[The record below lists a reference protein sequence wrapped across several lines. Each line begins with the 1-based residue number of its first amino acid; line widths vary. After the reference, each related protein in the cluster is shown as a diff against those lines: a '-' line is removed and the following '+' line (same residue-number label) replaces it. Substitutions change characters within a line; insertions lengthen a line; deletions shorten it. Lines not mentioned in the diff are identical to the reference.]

1 MFKIEPKL
9 IEGIVS
15 KHFDES
21 DPLLGYCV
29 GNRLRFV
36 CMNSGTKYIGY
47 STNKIVLC
55 QMLGTKKEIS
65 NDVIQ
70 IEHIFKIKKSKIPF
84 SKIYTIFYKKNGK
97 IKSKYKLWFLF
108 IRGYKEN
115 VAEAIKLIDMIK
127 LKLKKN

>member
-9 IEGIVS
+9 IEEIVS
-15 KHFDES
+15 KHFDEN

-36 CMNSGTKYIGY
+36 YMNSGTKYIGY

-70 IEHIFKIKKSKIPF
+70 LEHISKIKKSKIPF
-84 SKIYTIFYKKNGK
+84 SKIYTISAK
-97 IKSKYKLWFLF
+97 ICGLSSAILSFSPSFFSIRSK
-108 IRGYKEN
+108 II
-115 VAEAIKLIDMIK
+115 V
-127 LKLKKN
+127 